1 MSRIAES
8 IGRLTE
14 SLPSG
19 VTVVA
24 VTKTRTP
31 EEAQEAYNAGL
42 RIFGENRVQEMVSK
56 KAKLP
61 ADISWHL
68 IGHLQSNK
76 VKQAVS
82 AASMIESVDT
92 LRLLHMIDAEAV
104 AQGRSIDCL
113 LQVHI
118 ASEETKSGFS
128 VDEAE
133 ETDWTAV
140 SRALKAAR
148 ICGLMG
154 MATFTDDREKVRA
167 EFRRLRELFSR
178 MRDSHFTGSRQF
190 REISMGM
197 SGDWQVA
204 IEEGSTMIRVGT
216 LIFGERL
223 NKAR

>member
-92 LRLLHMIDAEAV
+92 LRLLHMMSS
-104 AQGRSIDCL
+104 RSP
-113 LQVHI
+113 
-118 ASEETKSGFS
+118 SYR
-128 VDEAE
+128 
-133 ETDWTAV
+133 W
-140 SRALKAAR
+140 
-148 ICGLMG
+148 
-154 MATFTDDREKVRA
+154 
-167 EFRRLRELFSR
+167 
-178 MRDSHFTGSRQF
+178 
-190 REISMGM
+190 
-197 SGDWQVA
+197 
-204 IEEGSTMIRVGT
+204 
-216 LIFGERL
+216 LI
-223 NKAR
+223 

>member
-1 MSRIAES
+1 MSRIAGS
-8 IGRLTE
+8 IEKLNA
-14 SLPSG
+14 SLPHG

-31 EEAQEAYNAGL
+31 AEAQEAYDAGL
-42 RIFGENRVQEMVSK
+42 RVFGENRVQELASK
-56 KAKLP
+56 KSLLP

-76 VKQAVS
+76 VRQAVA
-82 AASMIESVDT
+82 AASVIESVDT
-92 LRLLHMIDAEAV
+92 LRLLRMIDTEATE
-104 AQGRSIDCL
+104 QGRIIDCL

-128 VDEAE
+128 VSEAE
-133 ETDWTAV
+133 ETDWKEVAGAMKAV
-140 SRALKAAR
+140 RV
-148 ICGLMG
+148 CGLMG

-167 EFRRLRELFSR
+167 EFRRLHDLFGLMKERHFS
-178 MRDSHFTGSRQF
+178 DSIHF

>member
-1 MSRIAES
+1 MSRIAGS
-8 IGRLTE
+8 IERLKA
-14 SLPSG
+14 SLPHG

-31 EEAQEAYNAGL
+31 AEAQEAYDAGL
-42 RIFGENRVQEMVSK
+42 RVFGENRVQELVSK
-56 KAKLP
+56 KALLP

-76 VKQAVS
+76 VRQAVA
-82 AASMIESVDT
+82 AASVIESVDT
-92 LRLLHMIDAEAV
+92 LRLLRKLDDEAT
-104 AQGRSIDCL
+104 AQGRSIGCL

-128 VDEAE
+128 VSEAE
-133 ETDWTAV
+133 ETDWTEV
-140 SRALKAAR
+140 SGSLKSVR

-167 EFRRLRELFSR
+167 EFRRLHGLYGLMKERHFSGS
-178 MRDSHFTGSRQF
+178 SHF